1 MNAVSCLV
9 VVGSTVLES
18 QFGVS
23 PKAMILEAFTAFDT
37 NGDGELDATEL
48 AQILCRVNFGLDNN
62 ANNKKLEIMWTKDG
76 KFDLLATW
84 DTEHQWQ
91 L

>member
-9 VVGSTVLES
+9 VGGTSTVLES

-23 PKAMILEAFTAFDT
+23 PKAMILEAFAAFDT

-62 ANNKKLEIMWTKDG
+62 NKNANNKKHSVRACVRACTVVVTR
-76 KFDLLATW
+76 A
-84 DTEHQWQ
+84 
-91 L
+91 